1 MAKIIEK
8 GSDFMIDLGGGRVGC
23 ANSVEWSAETE
34 MTDSACREVGPF
46 RSAVPG
52 MKSAD
57 ISVSGLKIR
66 DTPEVTSNV
75 RAHNLAEAYMNNTL
89 LPFVIGDAA
98 DEAYVWVGDAYVRSY
113 SETGEQSGN
122 ATYSAALQVEGEFQY
137 MLRSAVPV
145 TP

>member
-23 ANSVEWSAETE
+23 ANTVEWSAETE
-34 MTDSACREVGPF
+34 MTDAACREVGPF

-57 ISVSGLKIR
+57 ITVSGIKIR
-66 DTPEVTSNV
+66 DTPVVTSAV
-75 RAHNLAEAYMNNTL
+75 RAHNFAEAYMNNTL
-89 LPFVIGDAA
+89 LPFVIGDAS
-98 DEAYVWVGDAYVRSY
+98 DEAYVWYGDAYVRSY
-113 SETGEQSGN
+113 SESGEQSGN
-122 ATYSAALQVEGEFQY
+122 GTYNAALQVEGEFFY
-137 MLRSAVPV
+137 ALRSAVPV